1 MISKLC
7 SCKLLCCVHT
17 GDKRGDTNEKMTGD
31 QKSLYLQTGGL
42 ITTKIFAR
50 SKTITQTET
59 TLS

>member
-7 SCKLLCCVHT
+7 SCKLLCRVCT
-17 GDKRGDTNEKMTGD
+17 GDKRGDTNEKMDGRPEE
-31 QKSLYLQTGGL
+31 LNLQTSGL